1 MTEAADGS
9 LTMEEKKVRQREA
22 VEQADDQALESEQLE
37 QVAGGDHIKTGPGG
51 NPYAGPFPH
60 L

>member
-1 MTEAADGS
+1 
-9 LTMEEKKVRQREA
+9 MEEKKVKQREA